1 MGALQQQHMNR
12 EDTAT
17 HKDTDTDTATNTE
30 TATNAVSTSRAE
42 ASRSRSMP
50 VRSILILALCSLLLP
65 ATEASPVF
73 VDNPSLAQCKYSDC
87 ETNHTSLRQRDS
99 QTDGQTVGQTER
111 QSSTRTYMET
121 SHSFSWRF
129 SSELQHFLSRR
140 LLKLKL
146 SFSRL
151 VFWGA
156 SHDDNNEIKWN

>member
-17 HKDTDTDTATNTE
+17 HTDTDTDTATNTE

-87 ETNHTSLRQRDS
+87 ETNQVSSLRQIDS
-99 QTDGQTVGQTER
+99 QTDGQTER
-111 QSSTRTYMET
+111 QSSSRTYMET

-129 SSELQHFLSRR
+129 SPELQHFLSRR

-156 SHDDNNEIKWN
+156 SHDDNNKIKWN

>member
-17 HKDTDTDTATNTE
+17 HTDTDTATNTE

-50 VRSILILALCSLLLP
+50 VRSILILALCSLLLQLLLP
-65 ATEASPVF
+65 VTEASPVF

-87 ETNHTSLRQRDS
+87 ETNHTSLRQTRWLS
-99 QTDGQTVGQTER
+99 LGL
-111 QSSTRTYMET
+111 SRTYMET

-129 SSELQHFLSRR
+129 FPELQHFLSRR

-156 SHDDNNEIKWN
+156 SHDDNNGIKWN